1 LSASRVLPESARGA
15 LEVVFLQNIDT
26 HVNMPRDM
34 PKDAEL
40 QAQIDASLSLAHRR
54 ILQTVKEN
62 MRLLESRIHMGP

>member
-1 LSASRVLPESARGA
+1 
-15 LEVVFLQNIDT
+15 
-26 HVNMPRDM
+26 MPRDM